1 MTLRKACMPNPVR
14 SLFDRVADDWRWGRT
29 KLRHSVL

>member
-1 MTLRKACMPNPVR
+1 MTLRKTCTPNPVR
-14 SLFDRVADDWRWGRT
+14 SLLDRVADDWRWGLT